1 MILQSRK
8 VLTRP
13 WVILEL
19 YTALTHD
26 VPIVALNIQNSYR
39 YDYSQALE
47 FMMYFDQEIE
57 IANPGAAQLLI
68 EQGVDPEDVAW
79 RLSDSLPN
87 IISTDFNPNASNKII
102 KASLE
107 DLVDTMRHAKPM
119 SPTMTKEEWRAM
131 RTARSCSSAIS
142 GAPAKKPHGSSIH
155 SGNNDK
161 SSSGNG
167 VVANGIDG
175 TGSSGIRTMETLARL
190 PSTVPEL
197 PTSYLVREADISQLK
212 SALLQKNDSGSSSQ
226 STVLTSKAGKQ
237 AKQKIGAHG
246 MGGVGKT
253 TIAAALVHDEDVQ
266 SAFTK
271 IVWLSV
277 GQEPVIRELQD
288 SCHFQLTDCHLPE
301 ESKSE
306 TEVLQVLRK
315 AAKGVNMLLVLD
327 DVWESKHEKPFTCLD
342 PDNNSRLLV
351 TTRIRGLMQNST
363 EVEMGVLDQ
372 PEALKLLLT
381 TADIDIRDVDESS
394 DEYRIATEIVELCGC
409 LPLTLAIAGGMIAE
423 NAQLISEDILEAM
436 TEKQELEDD
445 EGMTVE
451 TRVISSS
458 VRMMI
463 KSAGKNKSCLSKVFN
478 FFACF
483 PEDVPVPAAF
493 FKKMA
498 PLLSDDKNEKKRR
511 LAVGSSLNTL
521 LKYNLIKGSLVVGSG
536 AFMHDI
542 VRGK

>member
-1 MILQSRK
+1 M
-8 VLTRP
+8 
-13 WVILEL
+13 
-19 YTALTHD
+19 
-26 VPIVALNIQNSYR
+26 
-39 YDYSQALE
+39 
-47 FMMYFDQEIE
+47 
-57 IANPGAAQLLI
+57 
-68 EQGVDPEDVAW
+68 
-79 RLSDSLPN
+79 
-87 IISTDFNPNASNKII
+87 
-102 KASLE
+102 
-107 DLVDTMRHAKPM
+107 
-119 SPTMTKEEWRAM
+119 
-131 RTARSCSSAIS
+131 
-142 GAPAKKPHGSSIH
+142 
-155 SGNNDK
+155 
-161 SSSGNG
+161 
-167 VVANGIDG
+167 
-175 TGSSGIRTMETLARL
+175 
-190 PSTVPEL
+190 
-197 PTSYLVREADISQLK
+197 
-212 SALLQKNDSGSSSQ
+212 
-226 STVLTSKAGKQ
+226 LTSKAGKQ
-237 AKQKIGAHG
+237 TKQKIGAHG

-253 TIAAALVHDEDVQ
+253 TIAAALVHDKDVQ
-266 SAFTK
+266 SSFTK

-277 GQEPVIRELQD
+277 GQEPAIRELQD
-288 SCHFQLTDCHLPE
+288 SCHFQLTNCHLPE
-301 ESKSE
+301 ESKTQ

-315 AAKGVNMLLVLD
+315 AAEGVNMLLVLD

-342 PDNNSRLLV
+342 PDNSSRLLV

-381 TADIDIRDVDESS
+381 TADIDIRDTDESS

-521 LKYNLIKGSLVVGSG
+521 LKYNLIKGSLVAGSG